1 MGHTLAEKILAAK
14 AGREQVS
21 PGEFINA
28 RVDLVLASELS
39 AVVAIEE
46 FSKIKGA
53 HIFDPTKVVFVM
65 DHFTPAKD
73 IQSAE
78 IVKRCREFA
87 REHGLRFFDVGR
99 AGIQHILLPE
109 QGMVSPGD
117 LIAGADSHT
126 CTYGFLGAF
135 GTGIGSTDAAAAMA
149 LGELWLKV
157 PESMLLEYHG
167 TPPPWV
173 GGKDL
178 ILHTIGAIGVEGA
191 RYMAM
196 EMRGEALD
204 HLGMADRFAMA
215 NMAIEAGA
223 KTGLIA
229 ADQQTLEFVRSRGA
243 RDGLTFQSDPDAEYV
258 VHHEFDTTRLEPF
271 VAVPFLPEN
280 VRPASQLGDI
290 EIDQVVIGMCT
301 NGNLEDLRAAAS
313 VLKGRKIHPRVRAVV
328 IPGSQ
333 KVYLDAVREG
343 LVQVFIEAECS
354 VSTPTCGPCLGGHM
368 GVLAAGERCV
378 STSNRNFRGR
388 MGHPD
393 SEVYLAN
400 PYVAAASAI
409 VGHIASPAE
418 VLGHGRAGA
427 RARRGSDRPQGGER
441 KGDGQPERR
450 PSAPRSGR
458 KRAGHG

>member
-1 MGHTLAEKILAAK
+1 MGHTLAEKILAVK
-14 AGREQVS
+14 CDREELF
-21 PGEFINA
+21 PGEFITA
-28 RVDLVLASELS
+28 QVDLVLASELS
-39 AVVAIEE
+39 AIVAIEE
-46 FSKIKGA
+46 FEKIRGA
-53 HIFDPTKVVFVM
+53 RIFDPRRVIFVM

-73 IQSAE
+73 IRSAE

-87 REHGLRFFDVGR
+87 NEHGLRFFDVGR

-109 QGMVSPGD
+109 KGMVSPGD

-157 PESMLLEYHG
+157 PESLLFEYHG
-167 TPPPWV
+167 EPPPWV
-173 GGKDL
+173 SGKDL
-178 ILHTIGAIGVEGA
+178 ILHTIGQIGVEGA
-191 RYMAM
+191 RYQVM

-204 HLGMADRFAMA
+204 HLGMADRFSMA

-229 ADQQTLEFVRSRGA
+229 ADAQTKEYVRSRGA
-243 RDGLTFQSDPDAEYV
+243 PEGLLLESDPDAEYAAQY
-258 VHHEFDTTRLEPF
+258 EFDVSEFEPY
-271 VAVPFLPEN
+271 VALPYLPEN
-280 VRPASQLGDI
+280 VKPASELADI

-301 NGNLEDLRAAAS
+301 NGNIEDLRAAAS
-313 VLKGRKIHPRVRAVV
+313 LLKGKKIHPRVRTVI

-333 KVYLDAVREG
+333 QVYLDAVREG
-343 LVQVFIEAECS
+343 LIDIFIEAECS

-400 PYVAAASAI
+400 PYVAAASALS
-409 VGHIASPAE
+409 GHIASPAE
-418 VLGHGRAGA
+418 VAG
-427 RARRGSDRPQGGER
+427 
-441 KGDGQPERR
+441 
-450 PSAPRSGR
+450 
-458 KRAGHG
+458 

>member
-1 MGHTLAEKILAAK
+1 MSHTLAEKILATK
-14 AGREQVS
+14 CGGEEVY
-21 PGEFINA
+21 PGQFINA

-46 FSKIKGA
+46 FHKIRGA
-53 HIFDPTKVVFVM
+53 RIFDPHKVVFVM

-87 REHGLRFFDVGR
+87 REHHIRFYDVGR
-99 AGIQHILLPE
+99 AGIQHVLLPE

-167 TPPPWV
+167 KPPPWV

-178 ILHTIGAIGVEGA
+178 ILHTIGVVGVEGA

-229 ADQQTLEFVRSRGA
+229 ADEQTLAFVRSRGA
-243 RDGLTFQSDPDAEYV
+243 PDGLLLRADPDAHYAAR
-258 VHHEFDTTRLEPF
+258 HEFDVTRFEPF

-280 VRPASQLGDI
+280 VKPVSQLDGV

-313 VLKGRKIHPRVRAVV
+313 VLRGRKIHPRVRAVV

-333 KVYLDAVREG
+333 KVYLDAVQEG

-368 GVLAAGERCV
+368 GVLAAGERCL

-400 PYVAAASAI
+400 PYVAAASA
-409 VGHIASPAE
+409 VAGRIASPAE
-418 VLGHGRAGA
+418 VLGDGSPADHRRRRQGRAA
-427 RARRGSDRPQGGER
+427 R
-441 KGDGQPERR
+441 K
-450 PSAPRSGR
+450 APAPTTQAGR
-458 KRAGHG
+458 VGHE

>member
-14 AGREQVS
+14 CGRAQVY

-46 FSKIKGA
+46 FGKIKGA
-53 HIFDPTKVVFVM
+53 RVFDPHKVVFVM

-73 IQSAE
+73 IKSAE

-87 REHGLRFFDVGR
+87 REHGIRFFDVGR
-99 AGIQHILLPE
+99 AGIQHVLLPE
-109 QGMVSPGD
+109 QGLVSPGD
-117 LIAGADSHT
+117 VIAGADSHT

-149 LGELWLKV
+149 LGEIWLRV
-157 PESMLLEYHG
+157 PESLKFVYHG
-167 TPPPWV
+167 KPPKWV

-178 ILHTIGAIGVEGA
+178 ILHTIRQIGVDGA
-191 RYMAM
+191 RYQAM
-196 EMRGEALD
+196 EFTGDALD
-204 HLGMADRFAMA
+204 HLGLAGRFTMA

-223 KTGLIA
+223 KTGLFA
-229 ADQQTLEFVRSRGA
+229 ADDKTREFVSRAGGRIGPGA
-243 RDGLTFQSDPDAEYV
+243 YLQSDPDAEYAAV
-258 VHHEFDTTRLEPF
+258 YEFEVDKFEPF

-280 VRPASQLGDI
+280 VKPVSELDGL
-290 EIDQVVIGMCT
+290 EIDQVVIGLCT
-301 NGNLEDLRAAAS
+301 NGNLEDLRAAAEI
-313 VLKGRKIHPRVRAVV
+313 LRGRKIHPRVRAVI

-333 KVYLDAVREG
+333 KVYLDALHEG
-343 LVQVFIEAECS
+343 LIDVFVEADCS

-388 MGHPD
+388 MGHIA

-409 VGHIASPAE
+409 AGRIISPAD
-418 VLGHGRAGA
+418 L
-427 RARRGSDRPQGGER
+427 
-441 KGDGQPERR
+441 
-450 PSAPRSGR
+450 
-458 KRAGHG
+458 